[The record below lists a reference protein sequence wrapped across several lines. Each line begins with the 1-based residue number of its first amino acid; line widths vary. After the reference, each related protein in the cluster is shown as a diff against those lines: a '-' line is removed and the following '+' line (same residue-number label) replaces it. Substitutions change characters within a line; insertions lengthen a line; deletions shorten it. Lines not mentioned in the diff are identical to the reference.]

1 MTAIF
6 TIDGVCYHTTEQY
19 IMASK
24 ARLFGDEETLAEIIT
39 VTILHKFLPFG
50 SHLSRSLNEV
60 VFGTQVVAV
69 VSLINLSNIIQK
81 AFEGLSIAV
90 LDCYCLTDDG
100 FRKLEI
106 RWSTR
111 WLYTL

>member
-1 MTAIF
+1 MHRGVFRAHL
-6 TIDGVCYHTTEQY
+6 TIIGRSV
-19 IMASK
+19 
-24 ARLFGDEETLAEIIT
+24 LEIIT

-111 WLYTL
+111 WL